1 MFQTFPLFAC
11 EKLYSNIIHQN
22 AAFPA
27 FKKTFSY
34 YYQSGAWGGYLD
46 TLTDVR
52 AFEFFL
58 LKFSFPMLNAALYNK
73 RLQLFVANF
82 VVANL
87 LQILV
92 EGEIYV

>member
-1 MFQTFPLFAC
+1 MQLSLNLKKHFLTFINLVRGVDILILSLIYKTQSIRVFQ
-11 EKLYSNIIHQN
+11 
-22 AAFPA
+22 
-27 FKKTFSY
+27 
-34 YYQSGAWGGYLD
+34 
-46 TLTDVR
+46 
-52 AFEFFL
+52 